1 MYAKEGAVGMKKKI
15 GFKVYAALAILGV
28 LYVVT
33 VFLDVMALGVI
44 RQYNNNLGNVYLKL
58 EKSIG
63 DTASAYQQVQL
74 YANLIYLKKDTEQ
87 RETLTEQ
94 LQGAMQ
100 STSSYMNDVYIL
112 SSESNDAELLT
123 GYEAYQDVMDIF
135 LDYANE
141 IYDKAITGDDDA
153 LWDMVSNILSVKT
166 PVEEAKNAYEDL
178 VTEKAADAMRHSE
191 IKISGTAT
199 FDYILIA
206 VFILIAGITTLNVSR
221 TVVKPAKVS
230 GAALKGITNKI
241 DANEGDLTERI
252 PISTSDEIGQMAS
265 GINHFIEQLQGIIR
279 KLKEESDNMEKSV
292 QIVMGQITDSKENVN
307 NVSETMEDM
316 AASMEEIAATL
327 GQLST
332 GSNEILNE
340 LQQMDNYVKD
350 GATLVR
356 NIKEHAAQ
364 MYRRTLDG
372 KNNTSKTIEEIREKL
387 QKALEDSQS
396 VQQINGMTEE
406 ILAITN
412 QTNLLSLNASIEAA
426 RVGEAGKGFAV
437 VAGEIRQL
445 ADGSTQTANN
455 IQNISDIVTEAV
467 GRLAENAEA
476 ILKFI
481 DENVMKDYDD
491 FVEVV
496 DQYEQDA
503 DNVNEIF
510 EVFATNT
517 TEINQTMEAMNSG
530 INDISTVVEDNA
542 RGVTNVADSVVTLA
556 TAIGEIQQETTGNQ
570 EISRRLNI
578 EVSRFK
584 QV

>member
-1 MYAKEGAVGMKKKI
+1 MKTKI
-15 GFKVYAALAILGV
+15 GVKVYAALAILGV
-28 LYVVT
+28 LYVAT
-33 VFLDVMALGVI
+33 VLLDVMALGVI
-44 RQYNNNLGNVYLKL
+44 RGYNSNLGNVYLKL

-87 RETLTEQ
+87 RDTLTGQ
-94 LQGAMQ
+94 LQSAIQNTG
-100 STSSYMNDVYIL
+100 SYMNDIYIL

-123 GYEAYQDVMDIF
+123 AYEAYQDVMDIF
-135 LDYANE
+135 LDYANQ
-141 IYDKAITGDDDA
+141 IYDKAIAGDDEA
-153 LWDMVSNILSVKT
+153 LWDMVNNILSVKT
-166 PVEEAKNAYEDL
+166 PVEEAKNAYESL
-178 VTEKAADAMRHSE
+178 VTEKADYSMRHSE

-206 VFILIAGITTLNVSR
+206 VFVLIAGITTFNVSR

-252 PISTSDEIGQMAS
+252 PVSTRDEIGQMAT

-292 QIVMGQITDSKENVN
+292 QSVMSQITDSQENVN

-332 GSNEILNE
+332 GSNEVLNE
-340 LQQMDNYVKD
+340 LQQMDNRVKE
-350 GATLVR
+350 GVTLVR
-356 NIKEHAAQ
+356 NIKEHAAM

-396 VQQINGMTEE
+396 VQKINGMTEE

-445 ADGSTQTANN
+445 ADGSAQTVNN
-455 IQNISDIVTEAV
+455 IQNISGVVTEAV
-467 GRLAENAEA
+467 GRLAGNAEA

-496 DQYEQDA
+496 EQYEQDA

-542 RGVTNVADSVVTLA
+542 RGVTNVADNVVTLA

>member
-1 MYAKEGAVGMKKKI
+1 MKNKI
-15 GFKVYAALAILGV
+15 GYKVYAALAILGV
-28 LYVVT
+28 LYVAT
-33 VFLDVMALGVI
+33 IILDVMALGVI

-74 YANLIYLKKDTEQ
+74 YANLVYLKKDTEQ
-87 RETLTEQ
+87 RETLTGQ
-94 LQGAMQ
+94 LQSAIQ
-100 STSSYMNDVYIL
+100 STGSYMNDVYIL
-112 SSESNDAELLT
+112 SSESNDTELLDA
-123 GYEAYQDVMDIF
+123 YETYQGVMDIF
-135 LDYANE
+135 LDYANQ
-141 IYDKAITGDDDA
+141 IYDKAIAGDDDA
-153 LWDMVSNILSVKT
+153 LWDMVNNILSVKT
-166 PVEEAKNAYEDL
+166 PVEEAKNAYENL
-178 VTEKAADAMRHSE
+178 VTEKADGAMRHSE
-191 IKISGTAT
+191 VKIGGTAT

-206 VFILIAGITTLNVSR
+206 VFVLIAGITTLNVSR

-230 GAALKGITNKI
+230 GAALKEITNKI
-241 DANEGDLTERI
+241 DDNEGDLTERI

-292 QIVMGQITDSKENVN
+292 QIVMSQITDSKENVN

-332 GSNEILNE
+332 GSDEVLSEI
-340 LQQMDNYVKD
+340 QQMDNHVKE

-356 NIKEHAAQ
+356 NIKEHAAM
-364 MYRRTLDG
+364 MYNRTLEG

-387 QKALEDSQS
+387 KKALEDSQS

-445 ADGSTQTANN
+445 ADGSAQTANN
-455 IQNISDIVTEAV
+455 IQNISGIVTEAV

-578 EVSRFK
+578 EVNRFK

>member
-1 MYAKEGAVGMKKKI
+1 MKTKI

-28 LYVVT
+28 LYVAT

-87 RETLTEQ
+87 RDTLTGQ
-94 LQGAMQ
+94 LQDAIQ
-100 STSSYMNDVYIL
+100 STGSYMGDVNTL
-112 SSESNDAELLT
+112 SSESNDAELLD
-123 GYEAYQDVMDIF
+123 AYKNYQGVMDVF
-135 LDYANE
+135 LDYANQ
-141 IYDKAITGDDDA
+141 IYDKAVAGDDEG
-153 LWDMVSNILSVKT
+153 LWDMVNNILSVKT
-166 PVEEAKNAYEDL
+166 PVEEAKNAYESL
-178 VTEKAADAMRHSE
+178 VTEKAAYAMRHSE
-191 IKISGTAT
+191 IKINGTGT

-206 VFILIAGITTLNVSR
+206 VFVIIAGITTFNVSR

-279 KLKEESDNMEKSV
+279 KLKEESDNMENSV
-292 QIVMGQITDSKENVN
+292 QIVMNQITDSKENVN
-307 NVSETMEDM
+307 SVSETMEDM

-332 GSNEILNE
+332 GSNEVLND
-340 LQQMDNYVKD
+340 LQQMDNRVKE
-350 GATLVR
+350 GVTLVR
-356 NIKEHAAQ
+356 NIKEHAAL

-467 GRLAENAEA
+467 GRLAGNAEA

-481 DENVMKDYDD
+481 DENVMKDYDG

-496 DQYEQDA
+496 EQYEKDA
-503 DNVNEIF
+503 DSVNEIF
-510 EVFATNT
+510 EVFSTNT

-570 EISRRLNI
+570 EISRRLNT